1 MRVRGYSLI
10 IGVSVLSLFVIACEP
25 KNAEEVQ
32 ETPVVEE
39 KVVADESTGKMRVI
53 AMVNSDTILSQ
64 YDYALFLRDELTAQT
79 LKYEGLLR
87 QKETK
92 LRAEMEQFQR
102 EANSLT
108 QFEAQIRQKKL
119 YGAQEK
125 FQIKQEE
132 YTRKLMEQEQRYNRD
147 IDQAINE
154 FLSRYC
160 KDKPYEMVL
169 SNADL
174 GIIRWADESLD
185 ITKDVLKGLNV
196 EYSEA
201 NTNEKSAE

>member
-1 MRVRGYSLI
+1 MSVRNYNLI
-10 IGVSVLSLFVIACEP
+10 LGISALSLFAVACEP
-25 KNAEEVQ
+25 QNKEVVQ
-32 ETPVVEE
+32 ETPVVAE
-39 KVVADESTGKMRVI
+39 KVVAEEGSKKMRVI

-64 YDYALFLRDELTAQT
+64 YDYALFLRDELTSQT

-92 LRAEMEQFQR
+92 LRADMEKFQR

-108 QFEAQIRQKKL
+108 QFEAQIQQKKL
-119 YGAQEK
+119 YEAQEK
-125 FQIKQEE
+125 FQLKQEE

-160 KDKPYEMVL
+160 KDKPYEMVI

-185 ITKDVLKGLNV
+185 ITNEVLKGLNE
-196 EYSEA
+196 EYSAAQE
-201 NTNEKSAE
+201 EKTAE